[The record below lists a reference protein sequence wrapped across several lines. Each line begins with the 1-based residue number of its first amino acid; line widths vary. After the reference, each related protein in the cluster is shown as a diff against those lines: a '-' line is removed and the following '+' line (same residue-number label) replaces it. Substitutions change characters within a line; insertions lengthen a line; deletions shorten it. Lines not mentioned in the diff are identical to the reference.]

1 MRRDSLVLPLLK
13 RLLFQSSNSSGGG
26 GSTRGTLPPSS
37 IVFTH
42 RRGQQK
48 RFFIQTAADDGK
60 ENVIESELK
69 STCDARIRGGSSSP
83 NSKGKAINW
92 IVLGMPGVGKGT
104 YAKILSK
111 TMDIEHVSAG
121 DLVREEIGRKT
132 DLGKKMQN
140 IVNSGQLLPDEMVVD
155 AVIKKITMPK
165 TKASERGFL
174 LDGFPRTIAQAERL
188 SETVPVDVVLNFT
201 LEEAILVEKACARRK
216 CGECGKGYNVAD
228 IDYTTKDGVRIIMP
242 PLSPPGKC
250 VGKMTMRD
258 DDKEETVRARLEAFK
273 RQSLPVEDWYRK
285 KGMLSEFEILGGIP
299 ETTPRLMRFC
309 LEEMKK
315 SSA

>member
-1 MRRDSLVLPLLK
+1 M
-13 RLLFQSSNSSGGG
+13 
-26 GSTRGTLPPSS
+26 
-37 IVFTH
+37 
-42 RRGQQK
+42 
-48 RFFIQTAADDGK
+48 
-60 ENVIESELK
+60 ESELK
-69 STCDARIRGGSSSP
+69 STCDARIRGGSSFP
-83 NSKGKAINW
+83 HSKGKAINW

-132 DLGKKMQN
+132 DLGEKMQN

-242 PLSPPGKC
+242 PLSPPEKC

>member
-13 RLLFQSSNSSGGG
+13 RLLFQNIFSSSGV
-26 GSTRGTLPPSS
+26 STRGALPPSS
-37 IVFTH
+37 IVFTR
-42 RRGQQK
+42 RRGHQK
-48 RFFIQTAADDGK
+48 RFLVQTAADDGK

-83 NSKGKAINW
+83 HSKGKAINW

-132 DLGKKMQN
+132 DLGEKMQN

-174 LDGFPRTIAQAERL
+174 LDGFPRTIAQAEIL

>member
-13 RLLFQSSNSSGGG
+13 RLLFQNSFSSSGV
-26 GSTRGTLPPSS
+26 STRGALPPSS
-37 IVFTH
+37 IVFTR

-48 RFFIQTAADDGK
+48 RFLVQTAADDGK
-60 ENVIESELK
+60 ENVIETELK

-83 NSKGKAINW
+83 HSKGKAINW

-121 DLVREEIGRKT
+121 DLVREEIERKT

-155 AVIKKITMPK
+155 AVIKKITMRK

-242 PLSPPGKC
+242 PLSPPEKC

>member
-13 RLLFQSSNSSGGG
+13 RLLFQNSFSSSGV
-26 GSTRGTLPPSS
+26 STRGALPPSS
-37 IVFTH
+37 IVFTR

-48 RFFIQTAADDGK
+48 RFLVQTAADDGK

-83 NSKGKAINW
+83 HSKGKAINW

-242 PLSPPGKC
+242 PLSPPEKC

>member
-13 RLLFQSSNSSGGG
+13 RLLFQNSFSSSGV
-26 GSTRGTLPPSS
+26 STRGALPPSS
-37 IVFTH
+37 IVFTR
-42 RRGQQK
+42 RRGHQK
-48 RFFIQTAADDGK
+48 RFLVQTAADDGK

-83 NSKGKAINW
+83 HSKGKAINW

-132 DLGKKMQN
+132 DLGEKMQN

>member
-13 RLLFQSSNSSGGG
+13 RLLFQNSFSSSGGG
-26 GSTRGTLPPSS
+26 SRGTLPPSS
-37 IVFTH
+37 IFFTH

-48 RFFIQTAADDGK
+48 RFLIQTAADDGK
-60 ENVIESELK
+60 ENVIETELK

-83 NSKGKAINW
+83 HSKGKAINW

-242 PLSPPGKC
+242 PLSPPEKC

>member
-13 RLLFQSSNSSGGG
+13 RLLFQNSFSSSGV
-26 GSTRGTLPPSS
+26 STRGALPPSS
-37 IVFTH
+37 IVFTR
-42 RRGQQK
+42 RRGHQK
-48 RFFIQTAADDGK
+48 RFLVQTAADDGK

-83 NSKGKAINW
+83 HSKGKAINW

-121 DLVREEIGRKT
+121 DLVREEIGTKS

-242 PLSPPGKC
+242 PLSPPEKC

>member
-1 MRRDSLVLPLLK
+1 MRRDSLILPLLK
-13 RLLFQSSNSSGGG
+13 RLLFQNSFSSSG
-26 GSTRGTLPPSS
+26 GSTRGALPPSS
-37 IVFTH
+37 IVFTR

-48 RFFIQTAADDGK
+48 RFLVQTAADDGK
-60 ENVIESELK
+60 ENVIETELK

-83 NSKGKAINW
+83 HSKGKAINW

-132 DLGKKMQN
+132 DLGEKMQN

-201 LEEAILVEKACARRK
+201 LEEAILVEKACARRS

-242 PLSPPGKC
+242 PLSPPEKC

-258 DDKEETVRARLEAFK
+258 DDKEETVRSDWK
-273 RQSLPVEDWYRK
+273 RSRGKVYR
-285 KGMLSEFEILGGIP
+285 
-299 ETTPRLMRFC
+299 
-309 LEEMKK
+309 
-315 SSA
+315 

>member
-1 MRRDSLVLPLLK
+1 M
-13 RLLFQSSNSSGGG
+13 SS
-26 GSTRGTLPPSS
+26 
-37 IVFTH
+37 
-42 RRGQQK
+42 
-48 RFFIQTAADDGK
+48 
-60 ENVIESELK
+60 ESELK

-83 NSKGKAINW
+83 NAKGKAINW

-121 DLVREEIGRKT
+121 DLVRERGIGTKS
-132 DLGKKMQN
+132 DLGEKMQN

-201 LEEAILVEKACARRK
+201 LEEAILVEKKRLVARRRE
-216 CGECGKGYNVAD
+216 CECGKGYNVAD

-242 PLSPPGKC
+242 PLSPPEKC

-258 DDKEETVRARLEAFK
+258 DDKEETVRARLEVSRGK
-273 RQSLPVEDWYRK
+273 VCR
-285 KGMLSEFEILGGIP
+285 
-299 ETTPRLMRFC
+299 
-309 LEEMKK
+309 
-315 SSA
+315 

>member
-13 RLLFQSSNSSGGG
+13 RLLFQNSFSSSG
-26 GSTRGTLPPSS
+26 GSTRGALPPSS
-37 IVFTH
+37 IVFTR

-48 RFFIQTAADDGK
+48 RFLVQTAADDGK
-60 ENVIESELK
+60 ENVIETELK

-83 NSKGKAINW
+83 HSKGKAINW

-242 PLSPPGKC
+242 PLSPPEKC

-258 DDKEETVRARLEAFK
+258 DDKEETVRARLEAF
-273 RQSLPVEDWYRK
+273 
-285 KGMLSEFEILGGIP
+285 LGGIP

>member
-13 RLLFQSSNSSGGG
+13 RLLFQNSFSSSGV
-26 GSTRGTLPPSS
+26 STRGALPPSS
-37 IVFTH
+37 IVFTR
-42 RRGQQK
+42 RRGHQK
-48 RFFIQTAADDGK
+48 RFLVQTAADDGK
-60 ENVIESELK
+60 ENVIETELK

-83 NSKGKAINW
+83 HSKGKAINW

-132 DLGKKMQN
+132 DLGEKMQN

>member
-1 MRRDSLVLPLLK
+1 MRRELLK
-13 RLLFQSSNSSGGG
+13 RLSSTAAHLASHSSTTVAA
-26 GSTRGTLPPSS
+26 SA
-37 IVFTH
+37 
-42 RRGQQK
+42 RRSVIRNVLVRNQHARK
-48 RFFIQTAADDGK
+48 RFIQSTTTTLSSASAAAAEEDLK
-60 ENVIESELK
+60 TIESELK
-69 STCDARIRGGSSSP
+69 SACDERVSSQKP
-83 NSKGKAINW
+83 INW

-121 DLVREEIGRKT
+121 DLVREEIAT
-132 DLGKKMQN
+132 ASELGQKMQK
-140 IVNSGQLLPDEMVVD
+140 IVNEGQLLPDEMVVD
-155 AVIKKITMPK
+155 AVIKKITTPK

-174 LDGFPRTIAQAERL
+174 LDGFPRTIAQAEKL

-228 IDYTTKDGVRIIMP
+228 IDYTTKSGMRIIMP
-242 PLSPPGKC
+242 PLSPPEKC

-273 RQSLPVEDWYRK
+273 KQSLPVEDWYRK
-285 KGMLSEFEILGGIP
+285 KSMLSEFEILGGIP

-309 LEEMKK
+309 LEQMKK

>member
-13 RLLFQSSNSSGGG
+13 RLLFQNSFSNSGV
-26 GSTRGTLPPSS
+26 STRGALPPSS
-37 IVFTH
+37 IVFTR
-42 RRGQQK
+42 RRGHQK
-48 RFFIQTAADDGK
+48 RFLVQTAADDGK

-83 NSKGKAINW
+83 HSKGKAINW

-132 DLGKKMQN
+132 DLGEKMQN

>member
-1 MRRDSLVLPLLK
+1 MRRDSLILPLLK
-13 RLLFQSSNSSGGG
+13 RLLFQNSFSSSGV
-26 GSTRGTLPPSS
+26 STRGALPPSS
-37 IVFTH
+37 IVFTR
-42 RRGQQK
+42 RRGHQK
-48 RFFIQTAADDGK
+48 RFLVQTAADDGK

-83 NSKGKAINW
+83 HSKGKAINW

-121 DLVREEIGRKT
+121 DLVREEIGTKS

-242 PLSPPGKC
+242 PLSPPEKC

>member
-1 MRRDSLVLPLLK
+1 MRRDSLVLPSLK
-13 RLLFQSSNSSGGG
+13 RLLFQNSFSSSG
-26 GSTRGTLPPSS
+26 GSTRGALPPSS
-37 IVFTH
+37 IVLTR

-48 RFFIQTAADDGK
+48 RFLVQTAADDGK
-60 ENVIESELK
+60 ENVIETELK

-83 NSKGKAINW
+83 HSKGEAINW

-132 DLGKKMQN
+132 DLGEKMQN

>member
-1 MRRDSLVLPLLK
+1 MRREVLK
-13 RLLFQSSNSSGGG
+13 RLSSTAAHLASHSSTTA
-26 GSTRGTLPPSS
+26 SAASALRHSV
-37 IVFTH
+37 VF
-42 RRGQQK
+42 RNQYARK
-48 RFFIQTAADDGK
+48 RFVQSTTTTTSSASASAAAAEEDLK
-60 ENVIESELK
+60 TIESELK
-69 STCDARIRGGSSSP
+69 SACDARVSSHKP
-83 NSKGKAINW
+83 INW

-121 DLVREEIGRKT
+121 DLVREEIAT
-132 DLGKKMQN
+132 ASALGQKMQK
-140 IVNSGQLLPDEMVVD
+140 IVNEGQLLPDEMVVD
-155 AVIKKITMPK
+155 AVIKKITTAK

-174 LDGFPRTIAQAERL
+174 LDGFPRTIAQAEKL
-188 SETVPVDVVLNFT
+188 SESVPVDVVLNFT

-228 IDYTTKDGVRIIMP
+228 IDYTTKSGVRIIMP
-242 PLSPPGKC
+242 PLSPPEKC

-273 RQSLPVEDWYRK
+273 KQSLPVEDWYRK
-285 KGMLSEFEILGGIP
+285 KSMLSEFEILGGIP

-309 LEEMKK
+309 LEQMKK

>member
-1 MRRDSLVLPLLK
+1 MRQDSLVLPLLK
-13 RLLFQSSNSSGGG
+13 RLLFQNSFSSSGV
-26 GSTRGTLPPSS
+26 STRGALPPSS
-37 IVFTH
+37 IVFTR

-48 RFFIQTAADDGK
+48 RFLIQTAADDGK

-83 NSKGKAINW
+83 HSKGKAING

-242 PLSPPGKC
+242 PLSPPEKC

>member
-13 RLLFQSSNSSGGG
+13 RLLFQNSFSSSGV
-26 GSTRGTLPPSS
+26 STRGALPPSS
-37 IVFTH
+37 IVFTR
-42 RRGQQK
+42 RRGHQK
-48 RFFIQTAADDGK
+48 RFLVQTAADDGK

-83 NSKGKAINW
+83 HSKGKAINW

-132 DLGKKMQN
+132 DLGEKMQN

-228 IDYTTKDGVRIIMP
+228 IDYTTKDGVRLIMP

>member
-13 RLLFQSSNSSGGG
+13 RLLFQNSFSSSG
-26 GSTRGTLPPSS
+26 GSTRGALPPSS
-37 IVFTH
+37 IVFTR

-48 RFFIQTAADDGK
+48 RFLVQTAADDGK
-60 ENVIESELK
+60 ENVIETELK

-83 NSKGKAINW
+83 HSKGKAINW

-121 DLVREEIGRKT
+121 DLEREEIGTKS
-132 DLGKKMQN
+132 DLGEKMQN

-174 LDGFPRTIAQAERL
+174 LDGFPRTRAQAERL

-242 PLSPPGKC
+242 PLSPPEKC